1 MKSIKEILMERD
13 GLSEQDAINA
23 VEDARELLA
32 EYAENDDTVSA
43 MNICMDE
50 FGLEEDYLMELLS

>member
-1 MKSIKEILMERD
+1 MKTIKDVLMERD

-23 VEDARELLA
+23 VEDARELLN
-32 EYAENDDTVSA
+32 EYAENDDTASA

-50 FGLEEDYLMELLS
+50 FGLEDDYLLELLY